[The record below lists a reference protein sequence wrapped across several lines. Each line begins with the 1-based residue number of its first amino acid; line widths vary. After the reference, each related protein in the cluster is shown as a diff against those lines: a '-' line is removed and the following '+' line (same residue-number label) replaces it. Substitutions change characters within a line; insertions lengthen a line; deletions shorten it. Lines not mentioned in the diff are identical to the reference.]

1 MHPRRGSGA
10 TGKPPNWGVS
20 LRWDSALPFGA
31 GQDAAPLRLIGGRKD
46 APAGRCFLRVQ
57 EDTFPGAGY
66 DLSTQKRVE
75 KRLLC
80 PTFYECS
87 AGVVAYAPNEALP
100 RAPQGLCPDF
110 SELARKN
117 CPRQGLPRPL
127 YFELAKNKVG
137 MGGMRFAFGLQLCS
151 SRRIT
156 IYFPALRRLR
166 RRCAARARAT
176 PLPSK
181 KLLTKCLK

>member
-117 CPRQGLPRPL
+117 CPRQGLPRPGL
-127 YFELAKNKVG
+127 RNALRVWIRTFDRPAASLSIFLHSAAC
-137 MGGMRFAFGLQLCS
+137 GGIAP
-151 SRRIT
+151 
-156 IYFPALRRLR
+156 PALGPG
-166 RRCAARARAT
+166 ARPCRQK
-176 PLPSK
+176 SY
-181 KLLTKCLK
+181 